1 MLDPQGIYEVDE
13 AAVARTLGAK
23 ALGDHEPRPS
33 GLLDQRPG
41 HEVAERRSA
50 RRRDDGPVMLHSMRG
65 FVDAGAAGAI
75 AVGHLV
81 DELHTERLV
90 TFDVDQLLDYRS
102 KRATMTF
109 DNDRW
114 VGYDTPE
121 LVIDHVTDAEGA
133 GFLLLHGAEPD
144 LQWERV
150 VAAVEQL
157 VRRFGV
163 SLVVGV
169 HGIPI
174 GVPHTRPM
182 SLTAHATRSGLIEDY
197 TSWFGSVKVPGS
209 LASLLEYRLGEAG
222 HDALGFAMHV
232 PNYLAQS
239 QYPPAAVVAL
249 QHIERTTGLALRVG
263 ALDEAAVDAR
273 IEVEQQVKES
283 GEIAAVVKALEEQY
297 DAFARSVG
305 RPSLLAESAPLPTAD
320 ELGAEFERFLA
331 QQDPQD
337 T

>member
-13 AAVARTLGAK
+13 AAVARTLGTY
-23 ALGDHEPRPS
+23 ALGADEHRPD
-33 GLLDQRPG
+33 GDDGERPG
-41 HEVAERRSA
+41 LEVVERRTA
-50 RRRDDGPVMLHSMRG
+50 PRRDGPVLVHSMRG
-65 FVDAGAAGAI
+65 FVDAGSAGEI
-75 AVGHLV
+75 AVEHLTG
-81 DELHTERLV
+81 ELTTQRLV
-90 TFDVDQLLDYRS
+90 TFDMDQLLDYRS

-109 DNDRW
+109 DTDRW
-114 VGYDTPE
+114 AGYEAPE
-121 LVIDHVTDAEGA
+121 LMIDHVTDAEGS

-150 VAAVEQL
+150 VAAIEQL
-157 VRRFGV
+157 VRRFGI

-169 HGIPI
+169 HGIPM

-197 TSWFGSVKVPGS
+197 TSWFGSVQVPGS
-209 LASLLEYRLGEAG
+209 LASLLELRLGEAG
-222 HDALGFAMHV
+222 HDALGFTMHV
-232 PNYLAQS
+232 PHYLAQS

-263 ALDEAAVDAR
+263 ALDTAAVDAR
-273 IEVEQQVKES
+273 LEVEQQVAES

-331 QQDPQD
+331 QQEQGE
-337 T
+337 